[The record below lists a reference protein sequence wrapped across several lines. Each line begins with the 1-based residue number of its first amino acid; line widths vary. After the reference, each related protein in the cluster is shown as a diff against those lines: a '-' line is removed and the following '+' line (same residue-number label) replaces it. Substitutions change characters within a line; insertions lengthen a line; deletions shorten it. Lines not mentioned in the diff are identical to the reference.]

1 MNDAVV
7 WKFAPFDELSPRG
20 IHGCRDVAASRESRR
35 SDANRLIAGSLA
47 LLAFDAHAHS
57 FGIEAWGIPVL
68 VGLCG
73 VTACFLVYLIHGRQG
88 LALRLAIGAGLSL
101 LDIAI
106 WWALGSV
113 SMAAASYAGYHGPPW
128 MADMWYA
135 TLGIWPWML
144 PVYVGFKLR
153 GRRKQ

>member
-1 MNDAVV
+1 MA
-7 WKFAPFDELSPRG
+7 SPREG
-20 IHGCRDVAASRESRR
+20 RR
-35 SDANRLIAGSLA
+35 SNGTRLIAAGFA
-47 LLAFDAHAHS
+47 LVIFDARAHS

-68 VGLCG
+68 VGLFG
-73 VTACFLVYLIHGRQG
+73 VLACFLVYLIQGPQGFALRFAIAGG
-88 LALRLAIGAGLSL
+88 LAIV
-101 LDIAI
+101 DIAI

-135 TLGIWPWML
+135 TLGIWPWIL
-144 PVYVGFKLR
+144 PVYVWFKLR